1 MTHKAIVGHLLSRR
15 LLCCEGVFAEFA
27 TDLRKGTPKPAQTRA
42 KYEFMHDHREDSDAG
57 VRDVVRSLLP
67 GARASNTGSRP
78 RVDGPIVAIGQRQVR
93 AGVQA
98 IVKEKDEAVALLGQE
113 PVIPRI
119 DNKIVCGNWHMQR
132 AGGPRDGFNTSDA
145 EYMSMARERKSSH
158 PSWCPGACI
167 PKFCK
172 RPRGA
177 RSRCCCVMLC
187 FIAVYAQHTPT
198 RQKDALCCALQD
210 RTRGAKGA
218 EGASRQGHAHV
229 ARLSST
235 ARRRALA
242 PPTARRASC
251 RTAFAMQ
258 TSIVAPCEGTCWR
271 VPF

>member
-1 MTHKAIVGHLLSRR
+1 MFDH
-15 LLCCEGVFAEFA
+15 CF
-27 TDLRKGTPKPAQTRA
+27 PAYALQT
-42 KYEFMHDHREDSDAG
+42 
-57 VRDVVRSLLP
+57 
-67 GARASNTGSRP
+67 SRP

-113 PVIPRI
+113 PVVPRI
-119 DNKIVCGNWHMQR
+119 DNKIVCGNCHMQR

-167 PKFCK
+167 PKFCAC
-172 RPRGA
+172 PHGA

-242 PPTARRASC
+242 PPTARRGSC
-251 RTAFAMQ
+251 RTAFAMR